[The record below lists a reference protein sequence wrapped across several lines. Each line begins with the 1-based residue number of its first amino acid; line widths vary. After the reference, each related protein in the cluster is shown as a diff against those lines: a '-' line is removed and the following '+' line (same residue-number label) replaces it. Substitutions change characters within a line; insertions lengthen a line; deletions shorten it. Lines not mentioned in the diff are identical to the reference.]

1 MSVLHK
7 SPERAYCEWGK
18 LANGGTGQLL
28 WCPRPL
34 LGVRSDGSELEQD
47 CCVPPLDSGYVTF
60 TSGRRALLVDHSLAP
75 AKMRHWESLKVSQ
88 TTSYGDPSEPPSSV
102 KTLPPPH
109 PPRAQAGSLKWGRLK
124 VLRAS
129 GIPSRKIHRSSK
141 FSVVVS
147 AGEHIWKTK
156 ECQGNDPEWNETFEL
171 NIQDSTVLHVA
182 VVDRVDTGRSSL
194 RGETSMTIRDIG
206 DIAVVDKTFQLQ
218 KEGRPRGEITLA
230 FERIPLRES
239 VLISS
244 QDADV
249 EAATSQPPSSAAEP
263 ARRPQDEIPVAVV
276 EPVSSEDASVDASGN
291 LSATSAVERPAKS
304 PEEVT
309 VAVGDAH
316 RSVSGLTTPRVIG
329 SVPGITGDVNAIEG
343 VTGSPGFALV
353 FGYVETLVNIGGVLA
368 EVHPWAALAWSV
380 LSVVPKTIGAQMDRD
395 QKVQQL
401 WSTTADMLSFLHDAE
416 PVIEEC
422 QVRIVS
428 EMMQQIYEC
437 ALFVREY
444 CGKGFAKRALRDS
457 MSPSTDSAIEQY
469 NVAFKE
475 LKEQFKSRSELVAL
489 RIFKDIRQGI
499 VELSTLSQDIKDLE
513 RTMLLENLPGT
524 DLAGVRCDINR
535 ICLPNTRQGLL
546 SDIMAWVADPSEKQA
561 FWLHGVAGTG
571 KSTIANTVAARFAK
585 VGRLGASFRF
595 NRDVDGRNGPA
606 FLFGSI
612 AYQLASFS
620 STLKDHILAAVKAHG
635 KMMQFSPREQ
645 LQKYIIEPMS
655 QIAFSGLIVIVL
667 DALDECGGERDRQD
681 ILGAIRE
688 EMANFPRFVKLFL
701 VSRHE
706 VDIRSL
712 LERGC
717 LSKSIDGVDGTAR
730 DILSYISAQML
741 EVADRHALPSDWLEP
756 ETKAEL
762 ARHADGLFIWASVAC
777 DFILRSDDPMVA
789 LHYMVSSA
797 RVHLSGRGD
806 ALDALYTGIL
816 KQASTNLPSSV
827 STSNL
832 RNIIGAIVT
841 AKTPLTQQGLDLLL
855 GLNVRVLQGP
865 ILLPDGSRLEL
876 TTCSSIIARLGSMLR
891 KDDGLVRVLH
901 ASMFDFFTSQTRCTD
916 SRFYIDKELF
926 SRFMASRCFDAMCV
940 LKRDICG
947 INDPTKM
954 NQDVEDLPQRLQEN
968 VPEHVRY
975 GCLYWHLHLADVATE
990 HQELFQEAKDWLS
1003 THLLH
1008 WFEVMSLRG
1017 DASGI
1022 LITLDR
1028 IMPWFQ
1034 RHSQSDEVLLLLEDA
1049 SRFVRQFYEP
1059 IWRSA
1064 AHIYASAIPFTSR
1077 HSSIFKQFAPM
1088 LKHIPRMLTDLPES
1102 PSPLLTLPVR
1112 HGFRYPATSPNVSR
1126 FTWVDDY
1133 TTLQIWDLNTCSP
1146 TGVPLIG
1153 HRSTICG
1160 TSFSDDGTKVASVD
1174 LDGVIFVWDTVEYRA
1189 VGGPFRSHE
1198 GFPKARR
1205 IHFVGDCVVLLCVG
1219 GHEDRLEVRSYLTWE
1234 LVTSYQVQQASFHG
1248 RYILTRMRGAETY
1261 SILDALTGM
1270 DNTPA
1275 YARSI
1280 GLRRAS
1286 FPAHSQVRRVACQLV
1301 GGEIRV
1307 FSTETGALVGIPI
1320 PEHLDVLMSPCGQ
1333 WLAARAKAYVGP
1345 GPLEPMSVIDIY
1357 SANTG
1362 KQLMSRRTQN
1372 GSDSVFWSI
1381 DGLLFLAMSCSET
1394 TFEIWDME
1402 TMTHI
1407 ATLQLP
1413 IRGTIHRVS
1422 RQRIMFRSPMWVATS
1437 VTVWDIASLAI
1448 PINRQPPSM
1457 KHLQLSPTGEHA
1469 LVTMSDG
1476 TMASSAATWP
1486 CMSFVMED
1494 AKHPV
1499 SFSPDGTFVATASSG
1514 DDLLVWNPSTGK
1526 LRQRLCG
1533 VGHTM
1538 VSLAISLNNT
1548 CVVAA
1553 SDDGRMHLWDVASG
1567 RQLCTTQNVVSTK
1580 FIKALYLCADGRR
1593 AVYLNEGGLGMVDI
1607 MTSQSTPCDLP
1618 DNRWRWAE
1626 LSKDATQITCVSG
1639 SGNTGLLD
1647 GVTGQILKTSASNSN
1662 GSVVKVVWSPI
1673 KDSFVAVRHINLI
1686 QIFGQCELSLVCPT
1700 NPELW
1705 GDNKITELVFSND
1718 GLWLAAWTPYMIYVW
1733 DMQGRCLAWKK
1744 QSSFPMA
1751 SSSLVAFVNSE
1762 SRCRLLVLQAP
1773 NRYTTINDLK
1783 LFEVDTGSLLLSI
1796 SGVLGVA
1803 GGVER
1808 AVMSS
1813 DEAQA
1818 VFFDESGGGV
1828 AIELSTGVQV
1838 PFSPEHPPT
1847 ALQPTPTRLRRT
1859 QDSPVIAHSSDGKT
1873 SAFAHQD
1880 HTLGLF
1886 NMETGAHQLD
1896 LAAIRDSS
1904 ITVPTFS
1911 NDGRK
1916 IAWVI
1921 RGGTVQVWDKAT
1933 GTIMEHSSKHLGN
1946 IVYLAFSPLANHVIC
1961 VSPTSAW
1968 IWGLVDDDLVTI
1980 YSGDRLNAGDSE
1992 SGGFKSAAFLGS
2004 HAKGL
2009 LIGRDDLRVW
2019 DTSASPSLCDTA
2031 LAGRRPHSNVL
2042 LSPDGSQVLI
2052 NNALYLVDTATLLTQ
2067 IHKSFDLQWSD
2078 SATIFS
2084 SDSRY
2089 LAQWRYH
2096 HIESLYSAEI
2106 TDVSDGSC
2114 MCRLTSPY
2122 SEFGGEHTGS
2132 VLLSPD
2138 CSRLIAL
2145 FTNGDICVWHLGE
2158 LPHLTQERLVSSSSF
2173 PRDSLF
2179 PALHRSPIG
2188 NDGWLMGKDGQRLLW
2203 IPDEMR
2209 RVKLLTARR
2218 HGRLV
2223 LGRATYEA
2231 SAPIVLDMSDYLT
2244 VPQVAQGWREGGVR
2258 IYDNR
2263 DEVKFRRAVAYM
2275 EDTLLRNTHEPVKIL
2290 ASSSQV

>member
-1 MSVLHK
+1 MGSTERNILLTVLK
-7 SPERAYCEWGK
+7 
-18 LANGGTGQLL
+18 
-28 WCPRPL
+28 
-34 LGVRSDGSELEQD
+34 
-47 CCVPPLDSGYVTF
+47 
-60 TSGRRALLVDHSLAP
+60 
-75 AKMRHWESLKVSQ
+75 
-88 TTSYGDPSEPPSSV
+88 
-102 KTLPPPH
+102 
-109 PPRAQAGSLKWGRLK
+109 
-124 VLRAS
+124 AS

-147 AGEHIWKTK
+147 AGEYIWKTK

-171 NIQDSTVLHVA
+171 NIQDSVVLHVA
-182 VVDRVDTGRSSL
+182 VIDRLGTGRSSL
-194 RGETSMTIRDIG
+194 RGETSVSIKDIVNV
-206 DIAVVDKTFQLQ
+206 AVVEKTFQLQ
-218 KEGRPRGEITLA
+218 KEGRPRGEITLT
-230 FERIPLRES
+230 FKRVPLRES
-239 VLISS
+239 VPNLS
-244 QDADV
+244 QAADV
-249 EAATSQPPSSAAEP
+249 DASTSQPPLSAVES
-263 ARRPQDEIPVAVV
+263 ARRPQHEIPVAVV
-276 EPVSSEDASVDASGN
+276 EPVSSQDANIDASAN
-291 LSATSAVERPAKS
+291 LSPSLAVERPAKS

-309 VAVGDAH
+309 VAVGEAH
-316 RSVSGLTTPRVIG
+316 RSVSGLITPRVIG
-329 SVPGITGDVNAIEG
+329 SVPGIPGDVDAIEG

-353 FGYVETLVNIGGVLA
+353 FGYVEKLVNIGGVLA

-380 LSVVPKTIGAQMDRD
+380 LSVIPKTIGAQMDRD
-395 QKVQQL
+395 QKVQRL
-401 WSTTADMLSFLHDAE
+401 WSTTADMLSFLHDAQ

-444 CGKGFAKRALRDS
+444 CGKGFAKRALRNS
-457 MSPSTDSAIEQY
+457 MSTSTDSAIEQY

-535 ICLPNTRQGLL
+535 ICLPTTRQELL
-546 SDIMAWVADPSEKQA
+546 SDVMAWVADPSEKQA

-635 KMMQFSPREQ
+635 KMMQFSPQEQ

-655 QIAFSGLIVIVL
+655 QIVFSGPIVIVL

-681 ILGAIRE
+681 ILGAIKE
-688 EMANFPRFVKLFL
+688 EMANFSRFVKLFL

-706 VDIRSL
+706 VDIRSF

-717 LSKSIDGVDGTAR
+717 LSESIDGVDGTAR
-730 DILSYISAQML
+730 DILSYIAVQML

-789 LHYMVSSA
+789 LHYMVSTAS
-797 RVHLSGRGD
+797 VHLTGQGG

-841 AKTPLTQQGLDLLL
+841 AKTPLTQRGLDLLL
-855 GLNVRVLQGP
+855 GLNAGVLQRP
-865 ILLPDGSRLEL
+865 ILLPDDSRLEL

-891 KDDGLVRVLH
+891 KDDGFIRVLH
-901 ASMFDFFTSQTRCTD
+901 ASIFDFFTSPTRCTD

-926 SRFMASRCFDAMCV
+926 SRFLASRCFDAMRM

-947 INDPTKM
+947 IHDPTKM
-954 NQDVEDLPQRLQEN
+954 NQDVKDLSQRLQQN

-975 GCLYWHLHLADVATE
+975 GCLYWHLHLADVAIDDRK
-990 HQELFQEAKDWLS
+990 LFKDAKGWLS

-1008 WFEVMSLRG
+1008 WFEVMSLWG
-1017 DASGI
+1017 DAGGI
-1022 LITLDR
+1022 LNALDR
-1028 IMPWFQ
+1028 IIPWFQ
-1034 RHSQSDEVLLLLEDA
+1034 HHSQSDEVLLLLEDA
-1049 SRFVRQFYEP
+1049 GRFVRQFYEP
-1059 IWRSA
+1059 IRCSA
-1064 AHIYASAIPFTSR
+1064 AHIYASAIPFTPR
-1077 HSSIFKQFAPM
+1077 QSSIFKLFAPT
-1088 LKHIPRMLTDLPES
+1088 LTQIPKMLTNLPES
-1102 PSPLLTLPVR
+1102 PSPLLTLPVHR
-1112 HGFRYPATSPNVSR
+1112 GIHFYPAISSDGSR
-1126 FTWVDDY
+1126 FTWVHDN
-1133 TTLQIWDLNTCSP
+1133 TTLRLWDLNTCNP
-1146 TGVPLIG
+1146 TGEPLIG
-1153 HRSTICG
+1153 HRSSIRAI
-1160 TSFSDDGTKVASVD
+1160 SFSDDGTKVASVD

-1189 VGGPFRSHE
+1189 VGGPFRTHE
-1198 GFPKARR
+1198 EYLDVRD
-1205 IHFVGDCVVLLCVG
+1205 ISLVGDRVVLLRERSTPYVKYV
-1219 GHEDRLEVRSYLTWE
+1219 EIWSYLTGE
-1234 LVTSYQVQQASFHG
+1234 LVVKYQVAEASLHG
-1248 RYILTRMRGAETY
+1248 RYILKRTREAAAC

-1280 GLRRAS
+1280 GLLRAS
-1286 FPAHSQVRRVACQLV
+1286 FPVHSQVRRVACELL

-1307 FSTETGALVGIPI
+1307 FSTETGALIGTPI
-1320 PEHLDVLMSPCGQ
+1320 PGHLDILISPCGQ
-1333 WLAARAKAYVGP
+1333 WLAARAKTDISPSPLGP
-1345 GPLEPMSVIDIY
+1345 VSIINIY
-1357 SANTG
+1357 SASTG
-1362 KQLMSRRTQN
+1362 EQLMSRPRQTRN
-1372 GSDSVFWSI
+1372 SSMSVFWSI
-1381 DGLLFLAMSCSET
+1381 DSLLFLGVPCSDSET
-1394 TFEIWDME
+1394 TFEIWNMG

-1413 IRGTIHRVS
+1413 IYGTICSASKQRVIFCS
-1422 RQRIMFRSPMWVATS
+1422 FGWSTTS
-1437 VTVWDIASLAI
+1437 VTVWDIASLTK
-1448 PINRQPPSM
+1448 PINRQPPSV
-1457 KHLQLSPTGEHA
+1457 KHLQLSPTGEQA
-1469 LVTMSDG
+1469 LVIMSDG
-1476 TMASSAATWP
+1476 IMASSAATWP

-1494 AKHPV
+1494 AKHPA
-1499 SFSPDGTFVATASSG
+1499 SFSPDGSFVATASSG

-1538 VSLAISLNNT
+1538 VSLAISPNNT

-1553 SDDGRMHLWDVASG
+1553 SDDGRLHLWDVASG
-1567 RQLCTTQNVVSTK
+1567 RKLCTTQAVVATK
-1580 FIKALYLCADGRR
+1580 SIKALYLCADGRR
-1593 AVYLNEGGLGMVDI
+1593 AVYLNKIGLGMVDI

-1626 LSKDATQITCVSG
+1626 LSRDATQITCVSE
-1639 SGNTGLLD
+1639 SGNIGLLD
-1647 GVTGQILKTSASNSN
+1647 GITGEVLKTSASNSN

-1673 KDSFVAVRHINLI
+1673 KDNFVAVRHINLI
-1686 QIFGQCELSLVCPT
+1686 EIFGRYEFSLVCPT
-1700 NPELW
+1700 GPELW
-1705 GDNKITELVFSND
+1705 SDNKFTELAFSDD
-1718 GLWLAAWTPYMIYVW
+1718 GLLLATCSAYMIYVW

-1744 QSSFPMA
+1744 QLPILRA
-1751 SSSLVAFVNSE
+1751 SSSMIAFVNSE
-1762 SRCRLLVLQAP
+1762 SKCRVIVFQSSNRGTLLNRLEVLGA
-1773 NRYTTINDLK
+1773 
-1783 LFEVDTGSLLLSI
+1783 DTGSLLLSI
-1796 SGVLGVA
+1796 SGIFDVA
-1803 GGVER
+1803 REVQR
-1808 AVMSS
+1808 VVMSS

-1818 VFFDESGGGV
+1818 VFFDESGGGI
-1828 AIELSTGVQV
+1828 AIELSTGGQA

-1847 ALQPTPTRLRRT
+1847 ALQPAPIWLRRT
-1859 QDSPVIAHSSDGKT
+1859 QDSPMVAHSSDGKT

-1880 HTLGLF
+1880 HTLGFF
-1886 NMETGAHQLD
+1886 NVETGAHQLD
-1896 LAAIRDSS
+1896 LAATRDSS

-1911 NDGRK
+1911 NDGRR
-1916 IAWVI
+1916 IAWVV
-1921 RGGTVQVWDKAT
+1921 RGDTVQVWDKAT
-1933 GTIMEHSSKHLGN
+1933 GTIMEQSLKHFG
-1946 IVYLAFSPLANHVIC
+1946 IIYLAFSPLANHVVC

-1980 YSGDRLNAGDSE
+1980 CSGDRLNAGDSE
-1992 SGGFKSAAFLGS
+1992 SGDFESAAFLGS
-2004 HAKGL
+2004 HAKVL

-2019 DTSASPSLCDTA
+2019 DTSASPSLCDTV
-2031 LAGRRPHSNVL
+2031 LARRQPHTNVL
-2042 LSPDGSQVLI
+2042 LSPDGSRLLF
-2052 NNALYLVDTATLLTQ
+2052 NNALYLVDAATSLTQ
-2067 IHKSFDLQWSD
+2067 IHRSFSLEWTNG
-2078 SATIFS
+2078 AIFL

-2089 LAQWRYH
+2089 VAQWWH
-2096 HIESLYSAEI
+2096 WSSSVEI

-2122 SEFGGEHTGS
+2122 YQFGGEHTGS

-2158 LPHLTQERLVSSSSF
+2158 LPHLAQGRLVSSSSF
-2173 PRDSLF
+2173 PRDYLF
-2179 PALHRSPIG
+2179 PVLKLSSKILTGGPSTIRD
-2188 NDGWLMGKDGQRLLW
+2188 DGWLIGEDGQRLLW
-2203 IPDEMR
+2203 LPNEMR

-2223 LGRATYEA
+2223 LERATDEA
-2231 SAPIVLDMSDYLT
+2231 GAPIVLDMSDYLT
-2244 VPQVAQGWREGGVR
+2244 VPQVAQGWREGGVQVC
-2258 IYDNR
+2258 DNR
-2263 DEVKFRRAVAYM
+2263 DEVEFRRAVAYM
-2275 EDTLLRNTHEPVKIL
+2275 EGTTPKYI
-2290 ASSSQV
+2290 